1 MSSRR
6 HRWAALSL
14 LALVGL
20 STGARAAPAE
30 KLALWLDGR
39 AAAALHSTIA
49 AAAAGR
55 HLLAPALVAREA
67 KHAHGAAALA
77 ARLHASVLYAH
88 VEASGAVTLT
98 LAAHGEPAVTR
109 VVARNDVAAAVRELL
124 HGATPPPATTS
135 EPLAA
140 TSPSSRAA
148 PPSSRAA
155 SPPPSSRAAS
165 PSPSPSSPTSDETTL
180 VARAPAAAPPDSLF
194 SIALD
199 GGIGARRLQYN
210 QPITQNLPSYS
221 VAAVPWLGFRAAV
234 HPFARTTVPFVRG
247 LGAFGD
253 FGHSLY
259 QQSVIAGGGP
269 RVSADWMSYD
279 VGLHERIR
287 IGDSR
292 FAPTVGVALAYGR
305 VAYNFE
311 DGGQLISDTPSVD
324 YRYLRPAI
332 DAHVT
337 FGRVA
342 LFVDGGYRAI
352 LSAGYVGSR
361 FPRAQV
367 GGVDVAAGLAVALP
381 HDLALRLTGQYVR
394 FFYDFR
400 PQPGD
405 AYIAGGAVD
414 EFAVGELALAYG
426 F

>member
-1 MSSRR
+1 
-6 HRWAALSL
+6 
-14 LALVGL
+14 
-20 STGARAAPAE
+20 
-30 KLALWLDGR
+30 
-39 AAAALHSTIA
+39 
-49 AAAAGR
+49 
-55 HLLAPALVAREA
+55 
-67 KHAHGAAALA
+67 
-77 ARLHASVLYAH
+77 
-88 VEASGAVTLT
+88 
-98 LAAHGEPAVTR
+98 
-109 VVARNDVAAAVRELL
+109 
-124 HGATPPPATTS
+124 TPG
-135 EPLAA
+135 
-140 TSPSSRAA
+140 
-148 PPSSRAA
+148 
-155 SPPPSSRAAS
+155 
-165 PSPSPSSPTSDETTL
+165 DETTV
-180 VARAPAAAPPDSLF
+180 VAKSSDNAPADSLF

-221 VAAVPWLGFRAAV
+221 VAAVPWMGFRAAV
-234 HPFARTTVPFVRG
+234 HPFARTTIAFVRG

-269 RVSADWMSYD
+269 RVSASWMTYD

-292 FAPTVGVALAYGR
+292 FAPTVGASLAYGR

-324 YRYLRPAI
+324 YRYLRPAV
-332 DAHVT
+332 DGRVT

-342 LFVDGGYRAI
+342 LFVDGGYRAV

-361 FPRAQV
+361 FSRAGV
-367 GGVDVAAGLAVALP
+367 GGVDVAAGVSVALP
-381 HDLALRLTGQYVR
+381 HDLALRLTGQYLR

-405 AYIAGGAVD
+405 PYIAGGAVD